1 MPGYHTKRISL
12 PDGKFIEIVVIGGDD
27 APGVELQAHAAD
39 VATDLATA
47 LAATETRTV
56 RDLHLCPECASGLVY
71 PVGWD
76 ERRSDRWSITLRC
89 PNCEW
94 WHTGEYG
101 DGEVERFDDV
111 LNEGTEL
118 LLDAL
123 RSFSRSNMQ
132 DDVER
137 LIEAIDTGLIQP
149 MDF

>member
-12 PDGKFIEIVVIGGDD
+12 PDGKFIEIVVFGGEDGAAAEAQ
-27 APGVELQAHAAD
+27 APGTD
-39 VATDLATA
+39 MATVP
-47 LAATETRTV
+47 AATETRPPV
-56 RDLHLCPECASGLVY
+56 RDLHICPECVCDLVY

-111 LNEGTEL
+111 LNEGTEY
-118 LLDAL
+118 LLDTL
-123 RSFSRSNMQ
+123 RSFSRSNME

-137 LIEAIDTGLIQP
+137 LIEAIESGLIQP